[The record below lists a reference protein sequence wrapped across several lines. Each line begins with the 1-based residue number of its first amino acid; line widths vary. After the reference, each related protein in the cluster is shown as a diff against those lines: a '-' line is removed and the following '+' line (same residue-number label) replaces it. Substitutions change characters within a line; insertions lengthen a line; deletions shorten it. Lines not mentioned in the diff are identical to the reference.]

1 MSRRKEYGA
10 LPAHVAAAARR
21 LRVAEQADNYAE
33 LLEENRLLR
42 EEVDVSRQA
51 AKITAELVVE
61 QIRRMEENYHEL
73 AKANSDLRDALDEIS
88 TLRGTLPI
96 CAKCKSIRDD
106 AGYWNRIE
114 KYLKDNSD
122 ADFTHG
128 LCPDCE
134 EDLYGDQEW
143 FQRFKNNR
151 KG

>member
-1 MSRRKEYGA
+1 M
-10 LPAHVAAAARR
+10 
-21 LRVAEQADNYAE
+21 
-33 LLEENRLLR
+33 EEKRLLR

-51 AKITAELVVE
+51 AKITADLVVE
-61 QIRRMEENYHEL
+61 QISRMEESYREL
-73 AKANSDLRDALDEIS
+73 AKVNCELREALDEIS

-114 KYLKDNSD
+114 KYLQEHSA

-134 EDLYGDQEW
+134 EDLYGDQKW
-143 FQRFKNNR
+143 FQRLKKDR
-151 KG
+151 ES

>member
-1 MSRRKEYGA
+1 M
-10 LPAHVAAAARR
+10 PAHVAAAARR
-21 LRVAEQADNYAE
+21 LKEPGRIASHEE

-42 EEVDVSRQA
+42 NEVEVSREA
-51 AKITAELVVE
+51 AKITANLVVE
-61 QIRRMEENYHEL
+61 QIARMEENYREL
-73 AKANSDLRDALDEIS
+73 AKVNTELRAALDEIR

-114 KYLKDNSD
+114 KYLKDHSD

-128 LCPDCE
+128 LCPECE

-143 FQRFKNNR
+143 FRRFKQKR
-151 KG
+151 EG